1 MENPNKYIRKYFFN
15 TLNSII
21 VQGQTVKVYDSHT
34 PNNDNFLII
43 LSTQTGSEDWQ
54 SKCSIDKNRSI
65 NLDVIVRKSGNVGSR
80 AMLDDIV
87 EEILSRCKNIEIE
100 NFKVQYFNV
109 TLPNDLSISTSTETI
124 YRQIINFN
132 FNIK

>member
-1 MENPNKYIRKYFFN
+1 MENPNKYIRKYFYD
-15 TLNSII
+15 TLNGI
-21 VQGQTVKVYDSHT
+21 VVNGQTVKVYDSHT

-43 LSTQTGSEDWQ
+43 LSTQTGSEDWRD
-54 SKCSIDKNRSI
+54 KCSIDKNRSI

-87 EEILSRCKNIEIE
+87 EKILSRTKEIEIE
-100 NFKVQYFNV
+100 NFKVQYWQV
-109 TLPNDLSISTSTETI
+109 ALTNDLTTSTSTETI
-124 YRQIINFN
+124 YRQIINYN

>member
-1 MENPNKYIRKYFFN
+1 MDNPNKYIRKYFYD
-15 TLNSII
+15 TLNGMVI
-21 VQGQTVKVYDSHT
+21 QGQTIKVYDSHS
-34 PNNDNFLII
+34 PNNDNVLIV
-43 LSTQTGSEDWQ
+43 LSTQTGSNDWQ
-54 SKCSIDKNRSI
+54 SKCSVDKNRDI
-65 NLDVIVRKSGNVGSR
+65 NLDVIVRKKGNVGSR

-87 EEILSRCKNIEIE
+87 EEIMSRTKEIEIE

-109 TLPNDLSISTSTETI
+109 TFPNDLSTSTTTETI

>member
-1 MENPNKYIRKYFFN
+1 MENPNKYIRKYFYDN
-15 TLNSII
+15 LNGII
-21 VQGQTVKVYDSHT
+21 VNGQPLKVYDSHT
-34 PNNDNFLII
+34 PNNDNFLVI

-65 NLDVIVRKSGNVGSR
+65 NLDVIVRKKGNVGSR

-87 EEILSRCKNIEIE
+87 EQILARTKEISIE
-100 NFKVQYFNV
+100 NFKVQYWNI
-109 TLPNDLSISTSTETI
+109 TMPNDLSVSTTTETI
-124 YRQIINFN
+124 YRQIINYN

>member
-1 MENPNKYIRKYFFN
+1 MENPNKYIRKYFFD
-15 TLNSII
+15 TLNGII
-21 VQGQTVKVYDSHT
+21 VQGKTVKVYDSHT

-109 TLPNDLSISTSTETI
+109 TMPNDLSISTSTETI

>member
-1 MENPNKYIRKYFFN
+1 MENPNKYIRKYFYE
-15 TLNSII
+15 TLNGIV

-43 LSTQTGSEDWQ
+43 LSTQTGSEDWRD
-54 SKCSIDKNRSI
+54 KCSIDKNRSI
-65 NLDVIVRKSGNVGSR
+65 NLDVIVRKVGNIGSR

-87 EEILSRCKNIEIE
+87 EQILLRTKEIQIE
-100 NFKVQYFNV
+100 NFKVQHWQV
-109 TLPNDLSISTSTETI
+109 TLPTDLSISTTTETI
-124 YRQIINFN
+124 YRQIINYN

>member
-1 MENPNKYIRKYFFN
+1 MENPNKYIRKYFYE
-15 TLNSII
+15 TLNGI
-21 VQGQTVKVYDSHT
+21 VVNGQSVKVYDSHT

-54 SKCSIDKNRSI
+54 SKCSVDKNRSI

-87 EEILSRCKNIEIE
+87 EQILSRTKEIQIE
-100 NFKVQYFNV
+100 NFNVQYWNV
-109 TLPNDLSISTSTETI
+109 TMPTDLTTSTSTETI
-124 YRQIINFN
+124 YRQIINYN

>member
-1 MENPNKYIRKYFFN
+1 MENPNKYIRKYFYE
-15 TLNSII
+15 TLNGIV
-21 VQGQTVKVYDSHT
+21 VQGQTFKVYDSHT

-43 LSTQTGSEDWQ
+43 LSTQTGSEDWRD
-54 SKCSIDKNRSI
+54 KCSIDKNRSI

-87 EEILSRCKNIEIE
+87 EQILVRTKEIQIE
-100 NFKVQYFNV
+100 NFKVQHWQV
-109 TLPNDLSISTSTETI
+109 TLPTDLSISTTTETI
-124 YRQIINFN
+124 YRQIINYN

>member
-1 MENPNKYIRKYFFN
+1 MENPNKYIRKYFYE
-15 TLNSII
+15 TLNGII
-21 VQGQTVKVYDSHT
+21 VNGQSVKVYDSHT

-54 SKCSIDKNRSI
+54 SKCSVDKNRSI

-87 EEILSRCKNIEIE
+87 EQILSRTKEIQIE
-100 NFKVQYFNV
+100 NFNVQYWNV
-109 TLPNDLSISTSTETI
+109 TMPTDLTTSTSTETI
-124 YRQIINFN
+124 YRQIINYN